1 MNMAKILVV
10 DDNKLAVKMIA
21 DLLVSKGYGVSVA
34 FSGEEALAQVR
45 DEVRDLVVSDLMMP
59 EMDGYELCRRLRRD
73 PVTAKVPII
82 LLTSM
87 GRISNKEA
95 GFEAGADDYLV
106 KPVVPAEL
114 ELKSPAGQGKS
125 RSGCLGGQG
134 DQRFQLAWWGGCY
147 LTGSQSGCVP
157 GPNVAGRGAPD

>member
-45 DEVRDLVVSDLMMP
+45 DEVGDLVVSDLMMP
-59 EMDGYELCRRLRRD
+59 EVDGYEFCRRLRRD

-114 ELKSPAGQGKS
+114 ELKSPAG
-125 RSGCLGGQG
+125 
-134 DQRFQLAWWGGCY
+134 
-147 LTGSQSGCVP
+147 
-157 GPNVAGRGAPD
+157 